1 MLEKSIAILGKGPS
15 VARCTKEFIDS
26 FDEVAICGRPIFDGY
41 EEIIGRRAHWDFANE
56 SAVAYSSE
64 MRERLGNPIWINTD
78 DQSPYRKEFTEEY
91 SGWFAGGPSTGTFA
105 FDWFVKKSEYTKIA
119 LIGFDLFPKG
129 ESLYYFKRE
138 EWNPNMEYL
147 FHNGTFSEDG
157 RMLIDSLHD
166 TKMTYKYMNEM
177 FDKFNDKKFYIITD
191 YPFEEKPNL
200 KIVKDANGCIIEKE

>member
-91 SGWFAGGPSTGTFA
+91 CGWFAGGPSTGTFA

-177 FDKFNDKKFYIITD
+177 FNTYKDKQFYIITD
-191 YPFEEKPNL
+191 YPFEERDNL
-200 KIVKDANGCIIEKE
+200 KIM